1 MARAVQLPSQLFGA
15 FRADHVPVSTISL
28 ASFNKLH
35 DPLAAF
41 GVPCDTCAS
50 QVPRIRGPFP
60 TLAVHIPVRSLV
72 GLCPRAVTPTA
83 RLITAIQ
90 KVQNKKDQ
98 IAIRIESCMCAPISV
113 IPREQAALSPLASPP
128 LAREN
133 TNSNR
138 FHKFMTNRV
147 AKVSVSVRRAIAPLI
162 ACALAVVPAFAQKC
176 TFTPKSIKLG
186 ETLRLTCPPEFTSA
200 TLNGRSVKLF
210 PQSAGNSFA
219 LLPISVKDDPGAA
232 TLTVSRN
239 DGAQSQQLSVVVR
252 KTIFP
257 SQNVKLGP
265 EIEALHSTPEEI
277 ALLTA
282 FKGKVSDSRS
292 WQDPLAPPVPG
303 CMTSPFGVKR
313 LHNGKP
319 TGEYHGGVDQRT
331 PAGEPIRA
339 VAAGTITFAQQFNV
353 LGNAVGIDHGQGLE
367 SMYLHMSRLVAT
379 SGAQVQRGDILGYAG
394 STGRSTG
401 PHLHWVLYVNG
412 INVNPAQWMK
422 LSPCP
427 REPKTH

>member
-1 MARAVQLPSQLFGA
+1 M
-15 FRADHVPVSTISL
+15 
-28 ASFNKLH
+28 
-35 DPLAAF
+35 
-41 GVPCDTCAS
+41 
-50 QVPRIRGPFP
+50 
-60 TLAVHIPVRSLV
+60 VRL
-72 GLCPRAVTPTA
+72 TTA
-83 RLITAIQ
+83 QQ
-90 KVQNKKDQ
+90 KTKNKKDQ
-98 IAIRIESCMCAPISV
+98 IAIRIECRMCAPILV
-113 IPREQAALSPLASPP
+113 IGREQAALSWLASPP
-128 LAREN
+128 FAREN

-138 FHKFMTNRV
+138 FHKSMTNRFPIV
-147 AKVSVSVRRAIAPLI
+147 PVSFRRATLPLI
-162 ACALAVVPAFAQKC
+162 VCALGAVPALAQKC
-176 TFTPKSIKLG
+176 TIAPKSAKLG
-186 ETLRLTCPPEFTSA
+186 ETLRLTCPPEFSSA
-200 TLNGRSVKLF
+200 TLNGRTAKLF
-210 PQSAGNSFA
+210 PQSDGENFA
-219 LLPISVKDDPGAA
+219 LLPISMKDVPGSA
-232 TLTVSRN
+232 TLTISRN
-239 DGAQSQQLSVVVR
+239 DGTEPQELSVVIR
-252 KTIFP
+252 KTLFP
-257 SQNVKLGP
+257 SQNVRLGP

-282 FKGKVSDSRS
+282 FKERVSDSRS
-292 WQDPLAPPVPG
+292 WQDPFAPPVPG

-339 VAAGTITFAQQFNV
+339 VAAGTVAFAQQFNV

-367 SMYLHMSRLVAT
+367 SMYLHMSKLAAA

-427 REPKTH
+427 REPKPH